1 MAILFLS
8 ICQKVVFY
16 YIICNC
22 EPYKSII
29 GDYFMSKKDI
39 ELSHD
44 VKENSKKNK
53 KKRKYI
59 FPL

>member
-22 EPYKSII
+22 ERYKSII

-44 VKENSKKNK
+44 VKGNSKKNK
-53 KKRKYI
+53 KKEG
-59 FPL
+59 L